1 MSRGG
6 EPSPPGP
13 PSAPADT
20 ATDWSTYLQGFHGE
34 RPGITEALLGRCV
47 DADGID
53 PYRWL
58 IQPLAG
64 PNPGPGLVVDVGCGS
79 GPTADHMGGW
89 VGVDPS
95 RAELGEARSRGRGPV
110 VAATA
115 ERLPVAS
122 GSATAVVGAM
132 ALMVVGDPAATL
144 AEAARV
150 LQVGGRL
157 TVLLPAGGPLSVADR
172 VRYGLL
178 LGAIGRTTM
187 PFPHQ
192 DLGPRLGEL
201 ARRAG
206 LEVRSD
212 DQARF
217 GYPMRD
223 RADGDRFVDSLY
235 LPGIS
240 PRRIAL
246 ARALTR
252 RWGHGDLGIPL
263 RRLVAVRAAE
273 QERPSTRFTPEVTPP
288 TR

>member
-47 DADGID
+47 GPDGID

-58 IQPLAG
+58 TQPLAG
-64 PNPGPGLVVDVGCGS
+64 PSPGPGLVVDIGCGN
-79 GPTADHMGGW
+79 GPTADQFAGW

-95 RAELGEARSRGRGPV
+95 RSELGEARRRGRGPV

-122 GSATAVVGAM
+122 GSAAAVVGAM
-132 ALMVVGDPAATL
+132 ALMVVGEPAAAL

-157 TVLLPAGGPLSVADR
+157 TVLLPADGPLSVSDR

-178 LGAIGRTTM
+178 LAALGRTAM
-187 PFPHQ
+187 PFPHD
-192 DLGPRLGEL
+192 DLGPRLDEL
-201 ARRAG
+201 VRRAG

-217 GYPMRD
+217 GYPVRD
-223 RADGDRFVDSLY
+223 RADRDRFVDSLY

-252 RWGHGDLGIPL
+252 RWGRGDLGIPL
-263 RRLVAVRAAE
+263 RRLIAARATE
-273 QERPSTRFTPEVTPP
+273 EERPSTRLTPEVTPP
-288 TR
+288 SR